1 MLITSSF
8 EFGYLIGV
16 FALLGVI
23 IIGALLTTIHLDRW
37 HPRLIGAIIGALMG
51 FALIEAV
58 SVIS

>member
-1 MLITSSF
+1 LV
-8 EFGYLIGV
+8 GV
-16 FALLGVI
+16 IAFLGVI

-37 HPRLIGAIIGALMG
+37 HPKLIGAIVGALMG

>member
-1 MLITSSF
+1 MLNTSSF